1 MTALAANLGRKYQ
14 GENRISSFDV
24 AANLEVFTGQCMCS
38 SATGIVN
45 STAAA
50 GDFVGFAVEHVDN
63 RTNVLP
69 GLGVARAA
77 KATLAIEGYV
87 WLTVANGSAIT
98 HDDVGVPVYTID
110 GNSFTTTATAN
121 SKVGVIVNCDDA
133 VVAAASTA
141 EVLVYFNTALAH
153 LLA

>member
-1 MTALAANLGRKYQ
+1 MTALTANLGRKYQ
-14 GENRISSFDV
+14 GEYRKSAFDV
-24 AANLEVFTGQCMCS
+24 AANLEVFTGQCMCT

-45 STAAA
+45 STSAA
-50 GDFVGFAVEHVDN
+50 GDFCGFAVGHVDN

-69 GLGVARAA
+69 GLGVARAVEVD
-77 KATLAIEGYV
+77 LAIEGFV
-87 WLTVANGSAIT
+87 HLDVANGAAFT
-98 HDDVGVPVYTID
+98 HDDVGLPVYTID

-133 VVAAASTA
+133 VVSGGNT
-141 EVLVYFNTALAH
+141 EQVLVYFNTALAH